1 MSNNPKLYKTKK
13 LPAEMLADFDAA
25 ARLKKLKAISVA
37 DYRSERGEVFAALL
51 EKYATPDNNEICIGY
66 AERLRACAVR
76 SNYYLGDDFVDP
88 KTGELFSGFGTLFGC
103 GLKPCPNC
111 TARSAR
117 RNRAIARQV
126 TDEDNTE
133 LLNREHK
140 CHVTGDYIVEQER
153 YRFITLT
160 MPEVF
165 ASFKKTMKIQKRAWD
180 LFRKLKIVK
189 DYFAAIIKSIEFTVR
204 LNGTYHD
211 HMHLLAITFFL
222 PEKLLKQAW
231 TDCVR
236 TAFQDFGIEF
246 VASQA
251 NVNMKLVVPT
261 VTKGEEKKQITY
273 DNAIQETCKYLTKTT
288 TWAEIPAEQLIEIAE
303 IERWD
308 RMFEISGRFRETMAR
323 LKAEDAAA
331 DSSSTVNN
339 KTPLSDAVARELNY
353 VHTDGITD
361 GDHENASENFDSAE
375 EIPAEKPKRES
386 WRDVIRRDGLEKY
399 LEKFYRQLEYAQ
411 KIRKLRLILKYPDA
425 VFTDLDGRA
434 WDLIELERFALRV
447 RLQAV
452 DIPN

>member
-1 MSNNPKLYKTKK
+1 MSTNPKLYKTKK
-13 LPAEMLADFDAA
+13 LPAEMLADFDSA

-37 DYRSERGEVFAALL
+37 DYRSERGEAVAALL
-51 EKYATPDNNEICIGY
+51 EKYCAADNNEVVKGY
-66 AERLRACAVR
+66 AERLRACAAR
-76 SNYYLGDDFVDP
+76 SNYYLGEDFVDK
-88 KTGELFSGFGTLFGC
+88 KTGETFSGFGTLFGC
-103 GLKPCPNC
+103 GLKLCPNC
-111 TARSAR
+111 MARAAA

-140 CHVTGDYIVEQER
+140 CHVTGDYIVERER
-153 YRFITLT
+153 YRFVTLT
-160 MPEVF
+160 MPQVF

-204 LNGTYHD
+204 TNGTYHD

-236 TAFQDFGIEF
+236 TAFQEFGIEF
-246 VASQA
+246 VAKGL

-261 VTKGEEKKQITY
+261 VTKGEEKKQITL
-273 DNAIQETCKYLTKTT
+273 DGAIHETCKYLTKAT
-288 TWAEIPAEQLIEIAE
+288 TWAEIPADQLIEIAE

-308 RMFEISGRFRETMAR
+308 RMFELSGRFRQTIQR

-331 DSSSTVNN
+331 DSCTMNN
-339 KTPLSDAVARELNY
+339 KAPLTDSVARELDY

-361 GDHENASENFDSAE
+361 GELSETSKIENQLPAQPD
-375 EIPAEKPKRES
+375 EISQKPKRES
-386 WRDVIRRDGLEKY
+386 WRDVIRREGLAAY
-399 LEKFYRQLEYAQ
+399 IEKFNHQLEYAR
-411 KIRKLRLILKYPDA
+411 KIRKLRLMNKYPDA
-425 VFTDLDGRA
+425 TFTNLDGRP
-434 WDLIELERFALRV
+434 WGFIV
-447 RLQAV
+447 V
-452 DIPN
+452 DIPK

>member
-1 MSNNPKLYKTKK
+1 MSNNPNLYKTKK
-13 LPAEMLADFDAA
+13 LPEQMLAEFDTA
-25 ARLKKLKAISVA
+25 ARLKRLKSISVA
-37 DYRSERGEVFAALL
+37 DYRSERGEAVAALL
-51 EKYATPDNNEICIGY
+51 EKYCAADNNEVVKGY
-66 AERLRACAVR
+66 AERLRACAAR
-76 SNYYLGDDFVDP
+76 YNYYLGEDFVDP

-103 GLKPCPNC
+103 GLKLCPNC
-111 TARSAR
+111 TARAAR
-117 RNRAIARQV
+117 RNRAIAQRV
-126 TDEDNTE
+126 IENTE
-133 LLNREHK
+133 LQNREHY
-140 CHVTGDYIVEQER
+140 CHVTDAYIVEKER
-153 YRFITLT
+153 YRFVTLT
-160 MPEVF
+160 MPQVF
-165 ASFKKTMKIQKRAWD
+165 ATFKTTMKIQKRAWD

-189 DYFAAIIKSIEFTVR
+189 DYFAAIVKSIEFTVR
-204 LNGTYHD
+204 KNRTYHD

-236 TAFQDFGIEF
+236 TAFQEFGIEF
-246 VASQA
+246 VAKQA

-261 VTKGEEKKQITY
+261 VRKGEENNEITY
-273 DNAIQETCKYLTKTT
+273 DNAIQETCKYLTKAT
-288 TWAEIPAEQLIEIAE
+288 TWAEIPADQLIEIAE

-308 RMFEISGRFRETMAR
+308 RMFELSGRFRQTIQR

-331 DSSSTVNN
+331 DSCTMNN
-339 KTPLSDAVARELNY
+339 KAPLTDSVARELDYFN
-353 VHTDGITD
+353 TDGITD

-434 WDLIELERFALRV
+434 WDLLELERFALSV

>member
-13 LPAEMLADFDAA
+13 LPEQMLADFDSS

-37 DYRSERGEVFAALL
+37 DYRSERGEAVAALL
-51 EKYATPDNNEICIGY
+51 EQYCGADNEVVIGY
-66 AERLRACAVR
+66 AERLRACAAR
-76 SNYYLGDDFVDP
+76 YNYYLGEDFVDP

-103 GLKPCPNC
+103 GLKLCPNC
-111 TARSAR
+111 TARAAR
-117 RNRAIARQV
+117 RNRAIAQRV
-126 TDEDNTE
+126 IENTE

-140 CHVTGDYIVEQER
+140 CHVTGDYIVERER
-153 YRFITLT
+153 YRFVTLT
-160 MPEVF
+160 MPQVF
-165 ASFKKTMKIQKRAWD
+165 ATFKKTMKIQKRAWD

-204 LNGTYHD
+204 KNRTYHD

-236 TAFQDFGIEF
+236 TAFQEFGIEF
-246 VASQA
+246 VAKQA

-261 VTKGEEKKQITY
+261 VRKGEEDNEITY
-273 DNAIQETCKYLTKTT
+273 DNAIQETCKYLTKAT

-308 RMFEISGRFRETMAR
+308 RMFELSGRFRQTIQR
-323 LKAEDAAA
+323 LRAEDAAA
-331 DSSSTVNN
+331 EDSSSTVNN
-339 KTPLSDAVARELNY
+339 KVALAEGVARELDYFN
-353 VHTDGITD
+353 TDGITD

-399 LEKFYRQLEYAQ
+399 LEKFYRQLEFAQ